1 MQAIP
6 VNTNIVILK
15 ACSKTYEIK
24 FTLSN
29 APIDIT
35 GWTVIFMAKA
45 DMTDPDSS
53 AVIAKYFYTHDFL
66 DAPNGKMLI
75 QLSMDDTNI
84 TPGNYY
90 FAIKFIT
97 NADPA
102 DAGIIIQGRMLIQL
116 ATIQGQ

>member
-6 VNTNIVILK
+6 LNTNIVILR

-29 APIDIT
+29 APINIT
-35 GWTVIFMAKA
+35 GWTIIFMAKV
-45 DMTDPDSS
+45 DLTDPNSS
-53 AVIAKYFYTHDFL
+53 AVISKFYHTTDFL

-75 QLSMDDTNI
+75 QLSMDDTTI
-84 TPGNYY
+84 DAGNYY
-90 FAIKFIT
+90 FGIKFIT

-102 DAGIIIQGRMLIQL
+102 DAGIIVQGRMLIQN
-116 ATIQGQ
+116 AVIQG

>member
-6 VNTNIVILK
+6 VNQNIVIMRG
-15 ACSKTYEIK
+15 CSKTYELK

-35 GWTVIFMAKA
+35 GWTVIFMAKV

-53 AVIAKYFYTHDFL
+53 AVISKFFYTADFL

-75 QLSMDDTNI
+75 QLTMDDTKIPN
-84 TPGNYY
+84 GNYY

-102 DAGIIIQGRMLIQL
+102 DGAIIYQGRLTIQNVAIQG
-116 ATIQGQ
+116 